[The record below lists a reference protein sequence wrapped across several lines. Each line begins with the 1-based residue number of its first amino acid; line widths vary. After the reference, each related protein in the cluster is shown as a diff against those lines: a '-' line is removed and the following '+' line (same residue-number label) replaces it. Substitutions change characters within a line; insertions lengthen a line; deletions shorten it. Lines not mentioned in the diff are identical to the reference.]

1 MITRYPM
8 RNSLKYLLRGLNMSI
23 IVTSNPE
30 TKRFTIDCSHKGIT
44 TICSAS
50 LLSGNE
56 DLKEAKS
63 REEKEGMQRE
73 KPS

>member
-1 MITRYPM
+1 M
-8 RNSLKYLLRGLNMSI
+8 RNSLKYLLRGLKMSI
-23 IVTSNPE
+23 VVTYNPK
-30 TKRFTIDCSHKGIT
+30 TKRFTIDCSPKGIT

-63 REEKEGMQRE
+63 RGEKEGMQRE